1 MLLLFLSA
9 GGETEVTVGLTV
21 GRVVFTVIG
30 VILAIALAWGMERWD
45 ERSGLVAA
53 GEPGQPG

>member
-9 GGETEVTVGLTV
+9 GGETEVTVSLTI

-30 VILAIALAWGMERWD
+30 ATLAAAIAWGMERWD
-45 ERSGLVAA
+45 EHSGLVAT
-53 GEPGQPG
+53 GTRT